1 MKIKSNNEQY
11 NTVNNNNNNNKKK
24 KNKNINVNDNND
36 DDVKFLMAKTLLVLI
51 M

>member
-11 NTVNNNNNNNKKK
+11 NNVNNNNNNNKKK
-24 KNKNINVNDNND
+24 NKNINVNDND

>member
-11 NTVNNNNNNNKKK
+11 NNVNDNNNNKK

>member
-11 NTVNNNNNNNKKK
+11 NNVNNNNNNNKK

-36 DDVKFLMAKTLLVLI
+36 DDVKFLMAKTFLVLI

>member
-11 NTVNNNNNNNKKK
+11 NNVNNNNKKKK

>member
-11 NTVNNNNNNNKKK
+11 NNVNNNNNNKKK
-24 KNKNINVNDNND
+24 KNKNINVNDND

>member
-11 NTVNNNNNNNKKK
+11 NNVNNNNNNNNK

>member
-11 NTVNNNNNNNKKK
+11 NNVNNNNNNKKK

>member
-11 NTVNNNNNNNKKK
+11 NNVNNNNNKKKK

>member
-11 NTVNNNNNNNKKK
+11 NNVNNNNKKKKK

>member
-11 NTVNNNNNNNKKK
+11 NNVNNNNNKKK

>member
-11 NTVNNNNNNNKKK
+11 NNVNNNNNNNKK